1 MIENNSNAQTD
12 TKIKTKSSSN
22 RKISSDYQKF
32 GRITTCL
39 AYEVLRIK
47 KKKRLVQENK
57 VYEERAQQHELKK
70 ERKKKPLQNRNPN
83 PRLRRGVGEKENEEI
98 RRIQKKRKKKKKKE
112 NLKTR
117 KGRFFF
123 SKYAAF
129 SMGP

>member
-57 VYEERAQQHELKK
+57 VDEERAQQHELKK
-70 ERKKKPLQNRNPN
+70 EKKNLCKIENPN
-83 PRLRRGVGEKENEEI
+83 PGLRRGVGEKENEEI
-98 RRIQKKRKKKKKKE
+98 RRIQKKKEKKKKKE

>member
-57 VYEERAQQHELKK
+57 AYEERAQQHELKK
-70 ERKKKPLQNRNPN
+70 EKKKTLQNRNPN
-83 PRLRRGVGEKENEEI
+83 PRLRSGVGEKENEEI
-98 RRIQKKRKKKKKKE
+98 RRIQKKRKKKEKE
-112 NLKTR
+112 R
-117 KGRFFF
+117 KPEDAQREILL
-123 SKYAAF
+123 
-129 SMGP
+129 